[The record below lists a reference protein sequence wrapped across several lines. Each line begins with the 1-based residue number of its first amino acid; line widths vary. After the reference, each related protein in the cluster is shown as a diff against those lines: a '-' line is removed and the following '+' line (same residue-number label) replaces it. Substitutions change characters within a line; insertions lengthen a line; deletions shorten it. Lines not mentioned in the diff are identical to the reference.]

1 MVLYKMSSWYF
12 CLEPGTLEIVDRFEG
27 TEEDVKSRS
36 SRLEFVKLDAG
47 VDPRIVDI
55 SRDDSGN
62 VIIEV
67 NQEKITKMNEDVRQ
81 FNIIQLRI
89 KRDVLLQKCDWV
101 VSISDSSLPQENID
115 EWKVYRQALRDLP
128 TNTEDPENPNWPTP
142 PNV

>member
-1 MVLYKMSSWYF
+1 
-12 CLEPGTLEIVDRFEG
+12 
-27 TEEDVKSRS
+27 
-36 SRLEFVKLDAG
+36 
-47 VDPRIVDI
+47 
-55 SRDDSGN
+55 
-62 VIIEV
+62 
-67 NQEKITKMNEDVRQ
+67 MNEDVRQ